1 MVALD
6 NGALAGWYDQLLS
19 REIGLNHYR
28 RLPAIV
34 VLVASLALAIV
45 YARPW
50 QAAGSAGGTDL
61 SALEHTIAAGRA
73 TTQTWLAYGQA
84 LDNSGQFSRAAMAY
98 EKVLESEPYHRPARF
113 ARGLSLAKANDRDGL
128 LAFLQIQLHVEPK
141 LVAELLDRPEL
152 SPQLSDSRFVALQ
165 KEARAQAMD

>member
-1 MVALD
+1 M
-6 NGALAGWYDQLLS
+6 
-19 REIGLNHYR
+19 NHYR

-34 VLVASLALAIV
+34 VLVASLALAIA

-50 QAAGSAGGTDL
+50 QAAGATSGSDL
-61 SALEHTIAAGRA
+61 RSLEHTIAAGKA

-84 LDNSGQFSRAAMAY
+84 LDTAGQYARAAMAY

-113 ARGLSLAKANDRDGL
+113 ARARSLAKAGDRDGL
-128 LAFLQIQLHVEPK
+128 LPYLQIQLHVEPK

-152 SPQLSDSRFVALQ
+152 SPYLSDPRFAALQ